1 MVWRKNGRMPALT
14 GEMGSI
20 WDLLGLSIGKRMHQ
34 RRFSR
39 AHTAHLKDLS
49 SWDSSQLAINRYWC
63 SRDLMSSSGLCLQ
76 VHSSIC
82 TQRREHIHIRFLK
95 SLYQWCFWPFLE
107 ILTLLICLYV
117 TRLNYK
123 HPALNGPVL
132 VELLTI
138 KMHIPQTLVKSEI
151 CAAKYITLE
160 RTIKDFYMQNN
171 VIETKSIWKVQGLIK
186 LPYF

>member
-1 MVWRKNGRMPALT
+1 MQWSIYKTPVILKRCKWCGLLWCGEKMRVPALT
-14 GEMGSI
+14 GEVGSI
-20 WDLLGLSIGKRMHQ
+20 WDLFGLSVGNRMHQ

-39 AHTAHLKDLS
+39 AHTAHLKDPS
-49 SWDSSQLAINRYWC
+49 SWDSSQLATNCHWS
-63 SRDLMSSSGLCLQ
+63 SRDLMSSSSLCLQ

-82 TQRREHIHIRFLK
+82 TQGREHIHIRFLK
-95 SLYQWCFWPFLE
+95 SLYQWCVWPFLE

-117 TRLNYK
+117 TGLNYK

-132 VELLTI
+132 VELLAI

-160 RTIKDFYMQNN
+160 RTIKDF
-171 VIETKSIWKVQGLIK
+171 
-186 LPYF
+186 